1 MIGQPTAKDYEMMDK
16 AIQEARAALASG
28 KVGVAALLVWREEIL
43 ALGHNGYAETGDQ
56 HLCDAP
62 TLLNVLLGHLLRRY

>member
-1 MIGQPTAKDYEMMDK
+1 
-16 AIQEARAALASG
+16 
-28 KVGVAALLVWREEIL
+28 VAALLVWREEIL

-62 TLLNVLLGHLLRRY
+62 TLLNVLLGHLLRAYQTQCVRRTQ